1 MLDTVQLYKETPM
14 RANQYSKIAVTF
26 MLISALVSVTFALP
40 VIRGKSMNLLGQ
52 TKLYP
57 VTSGSWGGQSIRFDI
72 AKTGVTIEFDCADGQ
87 IPSELKADKQGRFKA
102 EGTLT
107 GRGAGPIRRDA
118 VPQPMPALYE
128 GTVKGNVMTLKVT
141 LLKTNESAG
150 EFTIERSK
158 APSLHRCY

>member
-1 MLDTVQLYKETPM
+1 M
-14 RANQYSKIAVTF
+14 RAIQPSNIAVTL
-26 MLISALVSVTFALP
+26 MLISAFISVTFALP
-40 VIRGKSMNLLGQ
+40 VIRGKSMNLPSQ

-57 VTSGSWGGQSIRFDI
+57 VTDGSWGGQSISFEI
-72 AKTGVTIEFDCADGQ
+72 AKTGVKIEFDCADGE
-87 IPSELKADKQGRFKA
+87 IPNQLKADKQGRFKV

-107 GRGAGPIRRDA
+107 GRGAGPVRRDA

-150 EFTIERSK
+150 EFTIERGK
-158 APSLHRCY
+158 TPSLHRCY

>member
-1 MLDTVQLYKETPM
+1 M
-14 RANQYSKIAVTF
+14 RAIPVLKITLSL
-26 MLISALVSVTFALP
+26 MLISALVNVTSALQI
-40 VIRGKSMNLLGQ
+40 IRVKPMNLPIFSGQ

-57 VTSGSWGGQSIRFDI
+57 VTSGSWGGQSISFEI
-72 AKTGVTIEFDCADGQ
+72 AKTGVKIEFDCADGE
-87 IPSELKADKQGRFKA
+87 IPSQLKADKQGRFKI

-107 GRGAGPIRRDA
+107 GRGPGPVRRNA

-150 EFTIERSK
+150 EFTVERGK
-158 APSLHRCY
+158 TPSLHRCY

>member
-1 MLDTVQLYKETPM
+1 M
-14 RANQYSKIAVTF
+14 RAIQPLNIAVTL
-26 MLISALVSVTFALP
+26 MLISAFISVTFALP
-40 VIRGKSMNLLGQ
+40 VIRGKSMNLPSQ

-57 VTSGSWGGQSIRFDI
+57 VTDGSWGGQSISFEI
-72 AKTGVTIEFDCADGQ
+72 AKTGVKIEFDCADGE
-87 IPSELKADKQGRFKA
+87 IPNQLKADKQGRFKV

-107 GRGAGPIRRDA
+107 GRGAGPVRRDA

-150 EFTIERSK
+150 EFTIERGK
-158 APSLHRCY
+158 TPSLHRCY